1 MITVGAER
9 FRAPEALFQSQFLG
23 PEQEGIHKLSL
34 FPLLLDLVRFTM
46 HMHRHQPL
54 KTSCVMIA
62 HSNECLICLLHCISA
77 LFALWRSVLVASSCP
92 SLG

>member
-9 FRAPEALFQSQFLG
+9 FRAPEALFQSQFLS

-34 FPLLLDLVRFTM
+34 FPLLLDLVRFT
-46 HMHRHQPL
+46 HQPL